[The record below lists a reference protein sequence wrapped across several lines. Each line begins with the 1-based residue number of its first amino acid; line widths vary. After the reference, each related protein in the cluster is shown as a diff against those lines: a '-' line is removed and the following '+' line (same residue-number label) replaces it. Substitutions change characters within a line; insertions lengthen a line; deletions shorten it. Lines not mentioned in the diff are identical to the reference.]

1 MSSGIRLSD
10 TAATVLLLIV
20 LLVGMTGLV
29 MLTDMEAAGSGPD
42 PRKDLPTEP
51 GAVCC
56 VVLA

>member
-1 MSSGIRLSD
+1 MASIRLSD

-42 PRKDLPTEP
+42 PRKDLPAEP
-51 GAVCC
+51 GVVCC